1 MQKET
6 RLKDKTTAIMEEVR
20 WFAITKGK
28 EDASER
34 KRELSIIRVES

>member
-20 WFAITKGK
+20 RIVITKGK

-34 KRELSIIRVES
+34 KREFNIIRIES